1 MTKLYKQIDVK
12 NLEVMKYKNN
22 AETAKVLIPE
32 RSRTIDIFFTYD
44 KHDICPTLI

>member
-22 AETAKVLIPE
+22 AETAKVQ
-32 RSRTIDIFFTYD
+32 IFPLPMTGMLFF
-44 KHDICPTLI
+44 LL